1 MCFVFDPFMQT
12 VLPACNNCNC
22 RGFRFIHTL
31 RTMCPFVTIERIRPK
46 KGDKLYGQLSLP
58 IQLVPCFD
66 LTFLVKKTPAPRVL
80 PQISRKIGR

>member
-1 MCFVFDPFMQT
+1 MRFVFDPFMQS
-12 VLPACNNCNC
+12 VLPACINCNC

-31 RTMCPFVTIERIRPK
+31 RTMCPFVTIGRIRPK
-46 KGDKLYGQLSLP
+46 KGDKLYGQLFLP

-66 LTFLVKKTPAPRVL
+66 LTFLVKKTPAPWVL